1 MAFLLYFLRII
12 LVGSYENYKRFVN
25 YVFPSVP
32 MNIFFHLYG
41 SDRKFI
47 SYEKVHRKNECFGAN
62 LKHCSF
68 CSGSNRTKIGFV
80 GSRKKANFSEKSLLI
95 SRDYKYGNLVQI
107 NWSGDGYWAAGVGGE
122 WLLAPLYSLLQNAAP
137 HPLRSQCNCHISHQG
152 GTK

>member
-32 MNIFFHLYG
+32 MNIFLHLYG

-47 SYEKVHRKNECFGAN
+47 SYEKVHRKKWMFWGQFETLQFLQWKQQDKNWLCRFEERGKLFG
-62 LKHCSF
+62 K
-68 CSGSNRTKIGFV
+68 T
-80 GSRKKANFSEKSLLI
+80 LLI

-137 HPLRSQCNCHISHQG
+137 HPVRSQCNCHISHQG